1 METVIVGEGLYVC
14 NYDLF
19 ITYQTSCSLP
29 EGQYGGVAF
38 YNKQEVQ
45 ILDYNFI
52 CSIREFKYLN

>member
-1 METVIVGEGLYVC
+1 METVIVGEVLHVR
-14 NYDLF
+14 NYDFFL
-19 ITYQTSCSLP
+19 TYQSSCSLP

-52 CSIREFKYLN
+52 CSLGNLNI